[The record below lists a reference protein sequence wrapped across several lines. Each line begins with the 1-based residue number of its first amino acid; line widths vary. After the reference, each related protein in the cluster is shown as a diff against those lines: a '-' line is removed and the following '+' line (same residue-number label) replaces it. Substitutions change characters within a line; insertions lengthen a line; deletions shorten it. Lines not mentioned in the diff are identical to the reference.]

1 MKSNI
6 VLTGFMASGKSAVGK
21 ELAKRLKMNFVD
33 SDKLIE
39 EKEGIKIS
47 KIFQE
52 KGEPYFRDVE
62 TEVIKEVAKYENSV
76 IATGGGVV
84 LKEENM
90 QALRKRGT
98 IICLSAD
105 AATVL
110 KRTSYNHLRP
120 LLEGERQD
128 RENKIKNLL
137 AFRTPYYEKAD
148 FMVDTNSLNVEQ
160 IIEKIINYIKK

>member
-98 IICLSAD
+98 IICLSVN